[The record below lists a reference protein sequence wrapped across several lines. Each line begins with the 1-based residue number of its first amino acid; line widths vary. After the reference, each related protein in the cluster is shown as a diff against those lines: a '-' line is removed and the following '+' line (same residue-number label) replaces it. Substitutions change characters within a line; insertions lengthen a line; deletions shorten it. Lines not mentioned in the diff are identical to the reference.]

1 MILKHRV
8 DRDPLRGLATT
19 NHQQGRTR
27 EGTDERE
34 CTNLIGGGCGAE
46 HESVGEVPPR
56 EPSSSSSLRN
66 ASFQRYSEEKQQ
78 RHQALHLPHP
88 DERERGVGSN
98 KAQGGKEELPSAWLG
113 AARGV
118 VCAEVPV
125 PMRCTLAPTTKQ
137 FHKLCPPLTNFTNQ
151 KVVSSP
157 ADERRISQS
166 GHCSIVTSCFKERS
180 LPIWERGWV
189 RLDGDDEK
197 VLARFLNYFYC

>member
-88 DERERGVGSN
+88 DEREREEWAPT
-98 KAQGGKEELPSAWLG
+98 KRKEEKKN
-113 AARGV
+113 
-118 VCAEVPV
+118 CPV
-125 PMRCTLAPTTKQ
+125 
-137 FHKLCPPLTNFTNQ
+137 
-151 KVVSSP
+151 
-157 ADERRISQS
+157 
-166 GHCSIVTSCFKERS
+166 
-180 LPIWERGWV
+180 RGWV
-189 RLDGDDEK
+189 RRVVWCAPKCQCQCG
-197 VLARFLNYFYC
+197 VP

>member
-88 DERERGVGSN
+88 DERER
-98 KAQGGKEELPSAWLG
+98 
-113 AARGV
+113 
-118 VCAEVPV
+118 
-125 PMRCTLAPTTKQ
+125 
-137 FHKLCPPLTNFTNQ
+137 
-151 KVVSSP
+151 
-157 ADERRISQS
+157 
-166 GHCSIVTSCFKERS
+166 ERS
-180 LPIWERGWV
+180 GLQQSARRKRRTAQCVAGCGAWCGV
-189 RLDGDDEK
+189 RRSASANA
-197 VLARFLNYFYC
+197 VYPSTHY